1 MIKQKIPCGGFYI
14 DPEYLYFAKDEN
26 GNPIMSIIHEA
37 LVGIAGPKGDKGEPF
52 SISKIYKSIAEM
64 EADFDNE
71 EVAIDSFVI
80 IENTEHSEDN
90 GKLYIKDVDGFDYV
104 TDLSTGTMIPGPK
117 GNDGVG
123 VPKGGRI
130 GQALMKVSDED
141 YVTQWVDVL
150 FNFDLHYLYKNSIG
164 TVIDVTNYIPLE
176 TFSHLLTILNND
188 HKPIIMFDGSKAII
202 MDLTSTSAEFQVS
215 EIYDFDGNVF
225 ADISAFVLEVNNDKV
240 MMEVTVKTQKSLTE
254 ELIHPVKF
262 VTIVQNKLYNTGAK
276 QFVLDKNLQQ
286 IESLVAAGNIVVLN
300 YDGKSYIYSDNIR
313 QGFHNV
319 YGHTQ
324 TLMIGLENTADYF
337 VDECYLFP
345 TISATENSVVFTKIK
360 LT

>member
-1 MIKQKIPCGGFYI
+1 MNSSKIPCGGFYI

-26 GNPIMSIIHEA
+26 GKPIMSIIHEA
-37 LVGIAGPKGDKGEPF
+37 LVGIQGPKGDKGDPF
-52 SISKIYKSIAEM
+52 SITKIYKTIEEM
-64 EADFDNE
+64 EADHANE
-71 EVAIDSFVI
+71 EVPIDSFVI
-80 IENTEHSEDN
+80 IEDVEHTEDN
-90 GKLYIKDVDGFDYV
+90 GKLYIKDVDGFDYI
-104 TDLSTGTMIPGPK
+104 TDLSTGVMIEGPQ

-123 VPKGGRI
+123 VPHGGRA
-130 GQALMKVSDED
+130 GQALMKASNED
-141 YVTQWVDVL
+141 FVTQWVDVL
-150 FNFDLHYLYKNSIG
+150 FNFDLYYLYKNSVG
-164 TVIDVTNYIPLE
+164 TVIDVTNYISVE
-176 TFSHLLTILNND
+176 TFNHLLTVLNNN
-188 HKPIIMFDGSKAII
+188 HKPVIMFDGSKAII
-202 MDLTSTSAEFQVS
+202 MDLTASSVEFQIS

-225 ADISAFVLEVNNDKV
+225 ADISAFILEVNNNKV

-254 ELIHPVKF
+254 DPVHPVKF
-262 VTIVQNKLYNTGAK
+262 VTIIQNKLYNTGAK

-313 QGFHNV
+313 QGFHNI

-337 VDECYLFP
+337 MDECYLFP